1 MVVVRQISSSSV
13 LLRVVCLIHSYNTR
27 DKSGLHR
34 DRASILLS
42 LGLYLLSASVSSV
55 TAILYYILVT
65 ALLLLCFTINKRL
78 LVAWQCLRAY
88 NMMRSLWWPSWV
100 AKMQHYLVRDKHLQR
115 CARIIRTDATN
126 LPPIYVHHCHHSS
139 HVFHLTLDK
148 SSAFVFWYLLS
159 RLLASLGHLSC
170 APEFFWFLLRDAM
183 HSADCVCLSVRY
195 YIKIAKCR
203 QTFLSIG

>member
-1 MVVVRQISSSSV
+1 
-13 LLRVVCLIHSYNTR
+13 
-27 DKSGLHR
+27 
-34 DRASILLS
+34 
-42 LGLYLLSASVSSV
+42 
-55 TAILYYILVT
+55 
-65 ALLLLCFTINKRL
+65 
-78 LVAWQCLRAY
+78 
-88 NMMRSLWWPSWV
+88 
-100 AKMQHYLVRDKHLQR
+100 MQHYLVRDKHLQR

-203 QTFLSIG
+203 QTFLSIGQPHYCSFSIPNVMAIFGCGPPRNVVVESKGHEKQRFSTNISLYLGNDTSQGYGYYWM